1 MGDFVQSRTTTMNVI
16 RFSDLCASGKARNQR
31 VFIRADLNVPQDGA
45 GAITEDTRIRASVP
59 CIQLA
64 LDAGAA
70 VMVTSHLGRP
80 TEGAFKPED
89 SLAPVAKRLGE
100 LLGRDVPLVADWV
113 DGVTVAPGQVV
124 LLENCRVNVGEKKN
138 AEPLARK
145 LAALCDIF
153 VNDAFG
159 TAHRAEGTTYGIAQ
173 YAPIACA
180 GPLLAAEIDA
190 ITKALA
196 QPQRPLV
203 AIVAGSKVSTKL
215 TILQSLAK
223 NVDQLIVGGGIANT
237 FMLAAGLNIGKSLAE
252 PALLDDAR
260 AVIDAMKARGA
271 EVPIPTDVVTAK
283 TFAAD
288 APATV
293 KKATDVADDD
303 LILDIGPETAEKL
316 AQQLKAAGT
325 IVWNGPVGVFEFAAF
340 ENGTKV
346 IAQAI
351 AASSAFSIAGGGDTL
366 AAIAKYGIE
375 KDVGYISTGGGAF
388 LEILEGKTL
397 PAFEIL
403 QKRAAG

>member
-1 MGDFVQSRTTTMNVI
+1 MNVI
-16 RFSDLCASGKARNQR
+16 RFSDLCANGQAAEQR
-31 VFIRADLNVPQDGA
+31 VFIRADLNVPQADDGS
-45 GAITEDTRIRASVP
+45 ITEDTRVRASVP
-59 CIQLA
+59 CIQMA

-80 TEGAFKPED
+80 TEGEFKPED

-100 LLGRDVPLVADWV
+100 LLGREVPLVANWL

-124 LLENCRVNVGEKKN
+124 LLENCRVNPGEKKN
-138 AEPLARK
+138 NEELARK
-145 LAALCDIF
+145 MAQLCDIY

-173 YAPIACA
+173 FAPIACA

-190 ITKALA
+190 ITQALA
-196 QPQRPLV
+196 NPKRPLA

-215 TILQSLAK
+215 TILKSLSN

-237 FMLAAGLNIGKSLAE
+237 FMLAAGLKIGKSLAE
-252 PALLDDAR
+252 ADLVDAAK
-260 AVIDAMKARGA
+260 AVIEAMKARGA
-271 EVPIPTDVVTAK
+271 EVPIPTDVVVAK
-283 TFAAD
+283 TFAVD
-288 APATV
+288 AVATV

-303 LILDIGPETAEKL
+303 LILDIGPETAAKL
-316 AQQLKAAGT
+316 AAQLKQAGT

-351 AASSAFSIAGGGDTL
+351 AESSAFSIAGGGDTL

-375 KDVGYISTGGGAF
+375 DQVDYISTGGGAF

-397 PAFEIL
+397 PAIEIL
-403 QKRAAG
+403 MTRAAD

>member
-1 MGDFVQSRTTTMNVI
+1 MNVI
-16 RFSDLCASGKARNQR
+16 RFSDLCASGQVRGKR
-31 VFIRADLNVPQDGA
+31 VFIRADLNVPQDDH

-59 CIQLA
+59 CIQMA

-89 SLAPVAKRLGE
+89 SLMPVAKRLGE
-100 LLGRDVPLVADWV
+100 LLGRDVPLVANWV
-113 DGVTVAPGQVV
+113 SSDDSASVTPIQVAPGQLVM
-124 LLENCRVNVGEKKN
+124 LENCRVNIGEKKN
-138 AEPLARK
+138 TPELARK

-173 YAPIACA
+173 FAPIACA
-180 GPLLAAEIDA
+180 GPLLSAEIDA
-190 ITKALA
+190 IQKALA
-196 QPQRPLV
+196 HPKRPLA

-215 TILQSLAK
+215 TILKTLADK
-223 NVDQLIVGGGIANT
+223 VDQLIVGGGIANT
-237 FMLAAGLNIGKSLAE
+237 FMLAAGLKIGKSLSE
-252 PALLDDAR
+252 PDLVLEAK
-260 AVIDAMKARGA
+260 AVIEAMKARGA
-271 EVPIPTDVVTAK
+271 EVPIPTDVVCAK

-293 KKATDVADDD
+293 KKATEVADDD
-303 LILDIGPETAEKL
+303 LILDIGPDTAAKL
-316 AQQLKAAGT
+316 AEQLKAAGT

-340 ENGTKV
+340 ENGTK
-346 IAQAI
+346 AI
-351 AASSAFSIAGGGDTL
+351 AHAIASSSAFSIAGGGDTL

-375 KDVGYISTGGGAF
+375 KQVGYISTGGGAF
-388 LEILEGKTL
+388 LEVLEGKTL

-403 QKRAAG
+403 TKRAAG